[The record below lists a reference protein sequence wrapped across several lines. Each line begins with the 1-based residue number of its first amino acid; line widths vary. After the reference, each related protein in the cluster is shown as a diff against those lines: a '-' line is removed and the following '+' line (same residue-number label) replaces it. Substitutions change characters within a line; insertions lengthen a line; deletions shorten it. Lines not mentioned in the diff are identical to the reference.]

1 MSEASTT
8 VLQGELVTP
17 DRYRLRRDVALEVRA
32 AFLARYSIASTR
44 ATYAIT
50 IDQWYAWCAEHDL
63 DPMEAKRGHLE
74 LFARA
79 LEAHGRKASTV
90 AGKLHT
96 LAGLYRF
103 AFADDMIDK
112 DPMLHVRRPR
122 VERTSTSN
130 ALTRTEFHDVLN
142 SAKAAGPQDH
152 AVIALLGLSGLRVSS
167 MCGIDIEHLSS
178 HEGAT
183 TVHVRLKGGKY
194 RTFALAIPTAW
205 AVSLVVGERTTGPLF
220 VNAYGNRMNRRS
232 VDRIVQRH
240 VKACGITK
248 RITPHSFRHTFIT
261 LARNAGVTDRD
272 IIASTGHA
280 DARMVAYYD
289 RAQEDL
295 SRGATHS
302 VAAYV
307 NGAA

>member
-1 MSEASTT
+1 MSEVRT
-8 VLQGELVTP
+8 VLHGELVTP
-17 DRYRLRRDVALEVRA
+17 DRHRPSYDLALEVRA
-32 AFLARYSIASTR
+32 AFLARYPIATTR
-44 ATYAIT
+44 ASYAIT
-50 IDQWYAWCAEHDL
+50 INQWYQWCHEHGI
-63 DPMEAKRGHLE
+63 DPMEAKRGHVE
-74 LFARA
+74 LFART

-96 LAGLYRF
+96 LRGLYRF
-103 AFADDMIDK
+103 ALADEMIAK
-112 DPMLHVRRPR
+112 DPMVHVRCPTI
-122 VERTSTSN
+122 ERTSTSN
-130 ALTRTEFHDVLN
+130 ALTRPEFHDVLN
-142 SAKAAGPQDH
+142 KAKEAGPVDH
-152 AVIALLGLSGLRVSS
+152 AVITLLGLSGLRVSS
-167 MCGIDIEHLSS
+167 VCGIDIEHLSS
-178 HEGAT
+178 HEGAM
-183 TVHVRLKGGKY
+183 TVTVRLKGGKY

-220 VNAYGNRMNRRS
+220 VNTAGNRMDRRS

-272 IIASTGHA
+272 IIASPGHA
-280 DARMVAYYD
+280 DARMVTYYD